1 MVNKKK
7 NSGGK
12 GRKKKA
18 ESEEESYSDDDDDD
32 SATSFTSHLSLG
44 KAGGNSGLKPPSLN
58 TSTVSMTTTG
68 KVPYGCRLKPPSLST
83 STVSMTTTGFVP
95 YDHHMHVLTIGR
107 GSPGTGN
114 DGFFQD
120 SLLTSGLKV
129 IIERFFKG
137 GHTIIPI
144 KFAPEQSGYGID
156 QSQTLLDVYNYVY
169 KNPSH
174 HIIVIATDSTR
185 FGRDLYNIRYFMN
198 YVHSANPNVQF
209 TTIKEFGLYLDQ
221 SAQLVEKWGMDRHK
235 SYDDYKK
242 LSEELEQTSEEKMIE
257 SAIKERVRELKDN
270 SGELRRLRSHIS
282 TALDEGM
289 VATLQ
294 HEAVVGVILRS
305 SDFSTDERLRALVG
319 LFEEG
324 TKKVGDVECYRA
336 SNYSET
342 DGKLIVKVDMVP
354 VDQSIFVAATKIV
367 LKITT
372 QTKWII
378 FDNRVNR
385 NRIGKGTIKL
395 FSLIAAGKVK
405 TVFIKSHERF
415 QSFLVPLLVVLCE
428 IRGTRIVF
436 GKHFGKDFKML
447 AQLELLRK
455 EALRETGKDL
465 EEGIALCRENWN
477 QLTRDTHDD
486 LQKLRTCGLG
496 TRIQEG
502 MKKNRMKK
510 KG

>member
-129 IIERFFKG
+129 IIERFFKA

-385 NRIGKGTIKL
+385 NRIGKGTIIIEPRGGGN
-395 FSLIAAGKVK
+395 IAADRLSSVDALAEHSA
-405 TVFIKSHERF
+405 IQHEGGYYVSRTN
-415 QSFLVPLLVVLCE
+415 SLVDVGEEGYVSSPSNDINSGGVSAFMQH
-428 IRGTRIVF
+428 TATP
-436 GKHFGKDFKML
+436 MWN
-447 AQLELLRK
+447 
-455 EALRETGKDL
+455 EALRRVGL
-465 EEGIALCRENWN
+465 PVSPPASAALSKYNLLGRESGGGSS
-477 QLTRDTHDD
+477 LFADD
-486 LQKLRTCGLG
+486 
-496 TRIQEG
+496 I
-502 MKKNRMKK
+502 
-510 KG
+510 